1 MSKIQEA
8 LRRLQSSQP
17 PGSTSPKPGADV
29 AKVSLATVDDRKSAS
44 SERLD
49 FSTSNKVLRLD
60 RDGLMRAGLIPPEED
75 SHVLATQFRQIKRPL
90 IRHAFGKRATKVEDG
105 NLIMITSALAGEGKT
120 FTSINL
126 ALSMAR
132 ERDHSVILVDADV
145 AKPHVSS
152 IFGISDE
159 PGLLDIIED
168 SSLSVESLIMPT
180 DVDGLSI
187 LPAGRPRPH
196 ATELLASSRME
207 EIAAAL
213 ATVAHEPII
222 LFDSPPLLQTSE
234 SSVVATLVGQ
244 IVVVVRADSTSHE
257 ALQMALKTL
266 GQERA
271 VSMVLNQA
279 RDGGNDFQYGYGY
292 GYAAT
297 SEYPDGDREQV

>member
-1 MSKIQEA
+1 MGKIQEA
-8 LRRLQSSQP
+8 LRRMQSTQP
-17 PGSTSPKPGADV
+17 PSSPPSEKRVGTTDV
-29 AKVSLATVDDRKSAS
+29 RLASLAERDVNQSDRK
-44 SERLD
+44 E
-49 FSTSNKVLRLD
+49 FSTSKNVLCID
-60 RDGLMRAGLIPPEED
+60 RGALLKAGLLPPEED

-90 IRHAFGKRATKVEDG
+90 IRHAFGKRATKVDDG

-152 IFGISDE
+152 IFGVSDE

-168 SSLSVESLIMPT
+168 PSLTVESLIMPT
-180 DVDGLSI
+180 DVDGLNI
-187 LPAGRPRPH
+187 LPAGCPRPH
-196 ATELLASSRME
+196 ATELLASARME
-207 EIAAAL
+207 DIAAAL
-213 ATVAHEPII
+213 AIVTHEPIVI
-222 LFDSPPLLQTSE
+222 FDSPPLLQTSE

-271 VSMVLNQA
+271 VSLILNQA
-279 RDGGNDFQYGYGY
+279 RGGTNDFQYGYGY
-292 GYAAT
+292 STG
-297 SEYPDGDREQV
+297 SEYPGDPRKQDS